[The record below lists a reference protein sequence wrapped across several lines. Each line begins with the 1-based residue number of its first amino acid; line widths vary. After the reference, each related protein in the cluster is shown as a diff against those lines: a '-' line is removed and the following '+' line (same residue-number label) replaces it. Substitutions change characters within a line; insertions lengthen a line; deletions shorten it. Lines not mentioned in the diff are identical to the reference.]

1 MLSLRGRFRA
11 KFTTVLP
18 GDEFT
23 IIFKTLYTREGGGGG
38 SKYVTCVMR
47 DKCKSCASS
56 FVGSPYMFGST
67 IVLSDVS
74 LNVVKNISVKSE
86 TVY

>member
-1 MLSLRGRFRA
+1 MQNLPLFYLVTSLPLFLRHSIH
-11 KFTTVLP
+11 
-18 GDEFT
+18 E
-23 IIFKTLYTREGGGGG
+23 EGGGV

-56 FVGSPYMFGST
+56 FVGSPYIFGST

>member
-1 MLSLRGRFRA
+1 MQNLPLFYLVTSLPLFLRHSIHE
-11 KFTTVLP
+11 K
-18 GDEFT
+18 E
-23 IIFKTLYTREGGGGG
+23 GGGG